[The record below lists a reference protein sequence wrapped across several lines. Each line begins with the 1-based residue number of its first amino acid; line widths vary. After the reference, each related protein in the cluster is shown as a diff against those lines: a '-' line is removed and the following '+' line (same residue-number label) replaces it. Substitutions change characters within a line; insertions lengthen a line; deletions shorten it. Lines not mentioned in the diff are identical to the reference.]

1 VREVTAA
8 DVPHLATGAWVLGT
22 GGGGDP
28 RLAQLNLERD
38 LADGGTIALV
48 DAADLDDDARVAVV
62 STMGAPLV
70 GQERLVDPDHLVRA
84 VRAMETATGLPF
96 DAVMAVEIGGGNA
109 LAPFLVAARTGL
121 PVVDADAMGRA
132 FPEQQMTSFSIGG
145 LSPAPLAVVD
155 ARANEV
161 VVAEAA
167 SWRWMERISRAI
179 CTELGSVA
187 ATCKCPRTGREVKD
201 WAITGT
207 VTAALAI
214 GRALD
219 EAVRAHRDPVA
230 AVVDH
235 CGGLVLHE
243 GIVRDVDRATT
254 GGFTRGRASI
264 DGAGSPTRCQAP
276 RGPGTSTMTLAFQNE
291 WTMASVDGVAVC
303 TTPDLICLL
312 DRDAGHAIGTET
324 VRFGQRVAVVA
335 LPPPAVL
342 CTERGLEL
350 VGPRAFGHDVDHR
363 SAFAAPAVAS

>member
-1 VREVTAA
+1 MRGRSTTALTA
-8 DVPHLATGAWVLGT
+8 DDVAHLAAGAWVLGT

-28 RLAQLNLERD
+28 RLAQLNLLQD
-38 LADGGTIALV
+38 LAGGRTVAVV
-48 DAADLDDDARVAVV
+48 DAADLADDARVAVV
-62 STMGAPLV
+62 SVMGAPLV

-84 VRAMETATGLPF
+84 VRAMETATGRPF

-155 ARANEV
+155 ARANEII
-161 VVAEAA
+161 VAEAA

-179 CTELGSVA
+179 CIEMGSVA

-214 GRALD
+214 GRTLD
-219 EAVRAHRDPVA
+219 SAARAHDDPVRALVE
-230 AVVDH
+230 H
-235 CGGLVLHE
+235 CGGLVFHE
-243 GIVRDVDRATT
+243 GTVRDVERATT
-254 GGFTRGRASI
+254 GGFTRGRATI
-264 DGAGSPTRCQAP
+264 DGEV
-276 RGPGTSTMTLAFQNE
+276 STMVLAFQNE
-291 WTMASVDGVAVC
+291 WTMASRDGVPVC

-312 DRDAGHAIGTET
+312 DRDTGHAIGTET
-324 VRFGQRVAVVA
+324 VRYGQRVSVVV

-363 SAFAAPAVAS
+363 SAFAAVPAPAAAS

>member
-1 VREVTAA
+1 MRDITAE
-8 DVPHLATGAWVLGT
+8 DVPHLAAGAWVLGT

-28 RLAQLNLERD
+28 RLAQLNLALD
-38 LADGGTIALV
+38 LAGGATCRLV
-48 DAADLDDDARVAVV
+48 DAAELADDACVAVV
-62 STMGAPLV
+62 SVMGAPLV

-84 VRAMETATGLPF
+84 VRAMEATTGRPF

-145 LSPAPLAVVD
+145 LAPAPLAVVD

-161 VVAEAA
+161 VVAAAA
-167 SWRWMERISRAI
+167 SWRWVERISRAV

-207 VTAALAI
+207 VSAALAI
-214 GRALD
+214 GRAID
-219 EAVRAHRDPVA
+219 EAVRAHDDPVA

-235 CGGLVLHE
+235 CDGLVLHE
-243 GIVRDVDRATT
+243 GTVRDVERATT
-254 GGFTRGRASI
+254 GGFTRGWA
-264 DGAGSPTRCQAP
+264 DVEGT
-276 RGPGTSTMTLAFQNE
+276 TSTMTLSFQNE
-291 WTMASVDGVAVC
+291 WTMASIDGVPVC

-324 VRFGQRVAVVA
+324 VRYGQRAAVVA

-350 VGPRAFGHDVDHR
+350 VGPRAFGHDVDHH
-363 SAFAAPAVAS
+363 SAFAS